1 MNNLLDVRG
10 LKTYY
15 STNDHVTKAVDGVDF
30 SLTEGETLGL
40 AGESGCGKSTIG
52 FSIMG
57 YLPPP
62 GRIAGGTISFM
73 GSDLISENRKFRWK
87 EISMI
92 FQGSMNAMN
101 PVLKVQKQIDEVLK
115 THTKLQRKERKDR
128 IRELLEMVQIDP
140 GRASDYPHQLSG
152 GMRQRIMIAMAL
164 SCSPKILIADE
175 PTTNLDVLT
184 QKKIT
189 DLLKQLKEQLRL
201 SVIFI
206 SHDLPLLS
214 QICDRVVILCSGKVV
229 ELERTTEI
237 FRNPKHPY
245 TMGLLESIEGLTKDK
260 PSLKC
265 IPGNV
270 PDPEHRPKGCSFHPR
285 CGKVMEKCRINE
297 PRVIETDSW
306 KVRCWLYNV

>member
-15 STNDHVTKAVDGVDF
+15 STNDHVIKAVDGVDF

-101 PVLKVQKQIDEVLK
+101 PVLRVQKQIDEVLK
-115 THTKLQRKERKDR
+115 MHTKLQRKERKRR
-128 IRELLEMVQIDP
+128 ICELLEMVQIEP
-140 GRASDYPHQLSG
+140 ERASDYPHQLSG

-164 SCSPKILIADE
+164 ACNPQILIADE

-229 ELERTTEI
+229 EFERTTEI

-245 TMGLLESIEGLTKDK
+245 TKRLIKSVPQVRKDGGH
-260 PSLKC
+260 S
-265 IPGNV
+265 G
-270 PDPEHRPKGCSFHPR
+270 
-285 CGKVMEKCRINE
+285 
-297 PRVIETDSW
+297 
-306 KVRCWLYNV
+306 